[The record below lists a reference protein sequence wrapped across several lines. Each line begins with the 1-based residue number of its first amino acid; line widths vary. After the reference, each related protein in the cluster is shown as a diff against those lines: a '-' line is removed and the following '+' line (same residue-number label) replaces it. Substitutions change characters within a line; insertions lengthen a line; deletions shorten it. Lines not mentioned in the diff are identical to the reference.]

1 MHFKS
6 MKTSKSMMALMVAV
20 LGLFAACHK
29 PDEPKEPVAEK
40 PNWVAATNPQFSS
53 SMTIICVPPVGET
66 ASESDELAA
75 FLDGTCYRVATL
87 NGGIFYLGV
96 PGPESEQPME
106 LRYYSASKQ
115 NIRTLNMTYIPGA
128 RLGSS
133 DVPYQLAFDAA
144 AVLQRIVLHG
154 AIAEDAAA
162 APRRVNIGVDEGS
175 QLSLFWRAG
184 DKIRVQ
190 SSTGSNATELTISK
204 GVDTNT
210 ADFEGFG
217 QGIAIA
223 TNDLVSYPTSAT
235 FSNNGYVTF
244 SIPATQ
250 QYEIDNYANNLMP
263 MQGKVTDAEAGL
275 FDIEPIGA
283 VLCLQL
289 TGTKTVKSI
298 ALTVPNDE
306 HDQLP
311 VSGNFQTDG
320 NVVTAQSKNKGY
332 TITLNC
338 ETGVVLKSGEATKFH
353 FVLPAVDLLSGTA
366 FQVNFTDNTSAF
378 TKTTG
383 KYIGL
388 GQGRYTTLP
397 ALSVN

>member
-162 APRRVNIGVDEGS
+162 APRRVNIGVDEGT
-175 QLSLFWRAG
+175 QLSLFWREG
-184 DKIRVQ
+184 DMIRVQ
-190 SSTGSNATELTISK
+190 SSTGGNATVLTISN
-204 GVDTNT
+204 GVDTHT

-217 QGIAIA
+217 TGIA
-223 TNDLVSYPTSAT
+223 NKVSYPASAT
-235 FSNNGYVTF
+235 FSDGYVTF

-263 MQGKVTDAEAGL
+263 MQGEVTNAESGL
-275 FDIEPIGA
+275 FDIVPIGA

-298 ALTVPNDE
+298 ALTVPNDV

-320 NVVTAQSKNKGY
+320 NEVTGDDDTKGY
-332 TITLNC
+332 TITLDC
-338 ETGVVLKSGEATKFH
+338 GTGVLLKSDEATKFH
-353 FVLPAVDLLSGTA
+353 FVLPAVYLLSGTA
-366 FQVNFTDNTSAF
+366 FQVNFTDNTHAV
-378 TKTTG
+378 TKET
-383 KYIGL
+383 KKDIRL

-397 ALSVN
+397 AFSVN

>member
-75 FLDGTCYRVATL
+75 FLDGSCYRVATL

-162 APRRVNIGVDEGS
+162 APRRVNIGEDKGT
-175 QLSLFWRAG
+175 QLSLFWREG
-184 DKIRVQ
+184 DMIRVQ
-190 SSTGSNATELTISK
+190 SRTGGNATVLTISK
-204 GVDTNT
+204 GVDTNK
-210 ADFEGFG
+210 ADFVGFG
-217 QGIAIA
+217 TGIA
-223 TNDLVSYPTSAT
+223 TNDLVSYPTTAT

-250 QYEIDNYANNLMP
+250 QYVIDNYANNLMP
-263 MQGKVTDAEAGL
+263 MEGTVMNAEAGR
-275 FDIEPIGA
+275 FDIVPIGA

-298 ALTVPNDE
+298 ALTVDHRE
-306 HDQLP
+306 QSQVP

-320 NVVTAQSKNKGY
+320 SVVTAQGSNGY
-332 TITLNC
+332 TITLDC
-338 ETGVVLKSGEATKFH
+338 GTGVELKSGEATKFH
-353 FVLPAVDLLSGTA
+353 FVLPAVVLLSGTA
-366 FQVNFTDNTSAF
+366 FQVNFTDNSTPF
-378 TKTTG
+378 TKKTG
-383 KYIGL
+383 MEIGL
-388 GQGRYTTLP
+388 GQGRYITLP